1 MGRGWGRGGGGR
13 PPPRG
18 ARAMSAG
25 PPDPG
30 SAPPP
35 PPGGRAAAAAPPPLP
50 LLPPPK
56 PPPPPPHPPCAAFT
70 VPGGGSA
77 ASSHDG
83 FPHPGTQR
91 PRSYAPSH
99 ASIGCPSEC
108 ARTSRMRRLR
118 PPRRHIAHTSHGH
131 QVKGSANLRQVHI
144 YIYDNKHSHTFAVS
158 THRRRLTTPRW
169 AESSALRLR
178 STSAAAAAPPV
189 ARWGAAVSP
198 ARILSTCPGGHG
210 SALPPL
216 LSTSSCI

>member
-1 MGRGWGRGGGGR
+1 MQTEYTREHNPHVFSNATLIFPLHRQGKVQGQAGCMGRGWGRGGGGR

-144 YIYDNKHSHTFAVS
+144 YTYTIINIVIHSQC
-158 THRRRLTTPRW
+158 
-169 AESSALRLR
+169 
-178 STSAAAAAPPV
+178 PPT
-189 ARWGAAVSP
+189 A
-198 ARILSTCPGGHG
+198 GG
-210 SALPPL
+210 
-216 LSTSSCI
+216 